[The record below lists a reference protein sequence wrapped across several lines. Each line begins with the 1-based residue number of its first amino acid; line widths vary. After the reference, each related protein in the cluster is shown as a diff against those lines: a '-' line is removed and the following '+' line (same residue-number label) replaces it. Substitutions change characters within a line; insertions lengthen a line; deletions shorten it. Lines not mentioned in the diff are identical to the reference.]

1 MQPYELASI
10 ILFFAGMLV
19 GMWLLLGLVAAV
31 VFFFEDKL

>member
-1 MQPYELASI
+1 MEAHQIASA

-19 GMWLLLGLVAAV
+19 GMGLLLGIVAAI

>member
-1 MQPYELASI
+1 MQPHELASV

-19 GMWLLLGLVAAV
+19 GMGLLLGLIAAI

>member
-1 MQPYELASI
+1 MEPHQIASA

-19 GMWLLLGLVAAV
+19 GMGLLLGIVAAI